1 MSKIIVTWKKS
12 TIGYSHKQRKIIES
26 LGLKKLNDVVEH
38 EPTPSILGMVRKVE
52 HLGEV
57 DSVD

>member
-1 MSKIIVTWKKS
+1 MEDATEVHFRPLRPYCMALT
-12 TIGYSHKQRKIIES
+12 TQPA
-26 LGLKKLNDVVEH
+26 LPVLKKLNDVVEH

-52 HLGEV
+52 HLVEV